1 LKSLLFT
8 GETILQNT
16 SLDLDF
22 VRSQF
27 PAFNEPSL
35 NNSAFFENAG
45 GSYMCQSVI
54 DRLDQYFRQTK
65 VQPYHP
71 HPPAQRAGSLM
82 DNAYSQFA
90 NWLNVSEQ
98 EIYFGPSTSQ
108 NTYVLSK
115 AMLGWLSAGDEIIVT
130 NQDHEANS
138 GVWRKLAEQGIIV
151 KQWSVDAQSGS
162 LQLNQLPE
170 LLGTNTK
177 LLVFPHCSNILGEIN
192 DVAQI
197 AKLARE
203 ANVKTLVDG
212 VSYAGHGLPDID
224 ALGAD
229 IYLFSLY
236 KVYGTHQGVMVVRNT
251 MDQLLSNQGHF
262 FNADLREK
270 RLTPAGPD
278 HAQIAAATGVCDY
291 FEMLFQRHFD
301 ATNCTTS
308 KNQAVHD
315 LLIAAEK
322 KALAPLLAFFNRHAK
337 IQVIGPNTVDNR
349 APTVSIL
356 VQGHSSMTLAKSLGE
371 QGIMC
376 GAGHF
381 YSVRLLEAMGIDTED
396 GVLRFSLVHYTSV
409 DDVEK
414 LIEKL
419 SNLIN

>member
-1 LKSLLFT
+1 VQDS
-8 GETILQNT
+8 

-27 PAFNEPSL
+27 PAFNEQSL
-35 NNSAFFENAG
+35 QNNAFFENAG
-45 GSYMCQSVI
+45 GSYMCQQVI
-54 DRLDQYFRQTK
+54 DRLARYFRQTK

-71 HPPAQRAGSLM
+71 YPQAQLAGDLM
-82 DNAYSQFA
+82 DNAYTQFA
-90 NWLNVSEQ
+90 NWLNVTEQ

-138 GVWRKLAEQGIIV
+138 GVWRKLTEHGVIV

-162 LQLNQLPE
+162 LKLEQLTQLFNPK
-170 LLGTNTK
+170 TK

-197 AKLARE
+197 AALARD
-203 ANVKTLVDG
+203 AKVKTLVDG
-212 VSYAGHGLPDID
+212 VSYAGHGLPDIA
-224 ALGAD
+224 ALGVD

-236 KVYGTHQGVMVVRNT
+236 KVYGTHQGVMVIRNT
-251 MDQLLSNQGHF
+251 MDQLLSNQGHY
-262 FNADLREK
+262 FNAHLREK

-291 FEMLFQRHFD
+291 FEALYQHHFG
-301 ATNCTTS
+301 ANGS
-308 KNQAVHD
+308 AIHKNQAVHD
-315 LLIAAEK
+315 LLINAEK
-322 KALAPLLAFFNRHAK
+322 KVLTPLLNFFNNHRK
-337 IQVIGPNTVDNR
+337 IQIIGPSTVDNR

-381 YSVRLLEAMGIDTED
+381 YSVRLLAAMGIETED
-396 GVLRFSLVHYTSV
+396 GVLRFSLVHYTNLS
-409 DDVEK
+409 DIEK
-414 LIEKL
+414 LIDKL
-419 SNLIN
+419 GALID